1 MTRRPGRGAARGHVT
16 HAVGSDDRHDTAPRP
31 RYGPPVRRILV
42 LVALILAFVQSTA
55 FADPG
60 DPGPGPFRRTTPR
73 ASLERDAG
81 GLVVG
86 IPNGRAWGIESGL
99 HPLYGAGP
107 LTIRLAVDDPD
118 VAEAFVRVAYYARLD
133 ARTRQLET
141 HDSPFVRVGEDRL
154 VTVELAPPARAVAYR
169 VRVLGR
175 LVPGAARSRG
185 DAIRVRPGE
194 PAAERGRGRPS
205 LTRLEADLP

>member
-1 MTRRPGRGAARGHVT
+1 M
-16 HAVGSDDRHDTAPRP
+16 
-31 RYGPPVRRILV
+31 RRILV
-42 LVALILAFVQSTA
+42 LAALSLALVQSTA
-55 FADPG
+55 SADPG
-60 DPGPGPFRRTTPR
+60 DPADPSDAGPGPFRRTTPR
-73 ASLERDAG
+73 ASFERDAG

-86 IPNGRAWGIESGL
+86 IPNGRAWGIQSEL
-99 HPLYGAGP
+99 HPIDGAGP
-107 LTIRLAVDDPD
+107 VTIRLAVDDPD

-141 HDSPFVRVGEDRL
+141 RDSPFVRVGEDRL

-175 LVPGAARSRG
+175 LVPRAARSRD